1 MKLPPKGIADAD
13 CLTEESPACPSQE
26 RELERQRQEELLA
39 LERQAVLTEIER
51 NKQEELRQ
59 MQVRS
64 SSSKVGK
71 RTKRSAML
79 WSELRRTFDLWFF
92 VVMLV

>member
-1 MKLPPKGIADAD
+1 MKTPPKDIADAG
-13 CLTEESPACPSQE
+13 LPACPFQE

-59 MQVRS
+59 MQVGS
-64 SSSKVGK
+64 SSSKVG
-71 RTKRSAML
+71 
-79 WSELRRTFDLWFF
+79 E
-92 VVMLV
+92 